1 MKNFPR
7 IINFFIVFFSFIII
21 LNLLG
26 AIERLL
32 KNPIKTDNDPFQKL
46 EVFDYFHPLVLNN
59 DIYHIVL
66 DGFASFKSLEEQSI
80 DTDSLVEEL
89 EQNDLKIL
97 NGFSNYPLSNLSF
110 GSFLNGSLFKEN
122 YTFRP
127 NQTFFTFY
135 DNSLFKFLKKNN
147 YKIFLQDSIY
157 PVTNCG
163 KSDYFC
169 KKINFFEYSFVSRY
183 FDSLNFKTR
192 WIEKM
197 QVLIFNNDKKNY
209 LDSVAITSDLKNPKY
224 FFFHYNIPHTPWK
237 YDQNCK
243 LNSKNLSKKNLYLN
257 DVKCISKQIINFKK
271 RVSKINP
278 KDIIIIHSDHGWTFD
293 AKNKTISKKFK

>member
-80 DTDSLVEEL
+80 DTDFLVEEL

-127 NQTFFTFY
+127 NQTFL
-135 DNSLFKFLKKNN
+135 LFMIIA
-147 YKIFLQDSIY
+147 Y
-157 PVTNCG
+157 
-163 KSDYFC
+163 
-169 KKINFFEYSFVSRY
+169 
-183 FDSLNFKTR
+183 LNF
-192 WIEKM
+192 
-197 QVLIFNNDKKNY
+197 
-209 LDSVAITSDLKNPKY
+209 
-224 FFFHYNIPHTPWK
+224 
-237 YDQNCK
+237 
-243 LNSKNLSKKNLYLN
+243 
-257 DVKCISKQIINFKK
+257 
-271 RVSKINP
+271 
-278 KDIIIIHSDHGWTFD
+278 
-293 AKNKTISKKFK
+293 